1 MIQISESN
9 GQYHQWYMHLNDFKV
24 TQGQKVKAGDVI
36 ALSGNTGEQT
46 TGSHLHFQRM
56 KGGIGNDYAEDPQP
70 FINQLPE
77 KEKSLFNI

>member
-1 MIQISESN
+1 
-9 GQYHQWYMHLNDFKV
+9 MHLNDFKV
-24 TQGQKVKAGDVI
+24 TQGQQVKAGDVI

-56 KGGIGNDYAEDPQP
+56 KDGIGNDYAEDPQS
-70 FINQLPE
+70 FIDQLPK